1 MANEFKI
8 RKGLIVEGASG
19 GTVVDVQGSQGQLFS
34 VTDNLSGSIFAV
46 SDISGVPI
54 FDVNSNGGSVFT
66 GLVSG
71 ITPVNANNFVTKAYA
86 DSLTPGVGVFLP
98 LTAGST
104 EPLSD
109 SLFVKGNDKGVVIQN
124 AASTINVTAGA
135 VSSSALNTGLIT
147 LRHNGVTKIVLNAND
162 NSYFNN
168 GNVGIGTTSPN
179 NTLEL
184 YKTVS
189 SAIGPILQLTNSQY
203 TNANDSGS
211 SIQFRGYTLW
221 GPGSSN
227 PRYSE
232 INAINGSGSVPKRIE
247 FKFYADTDEKTPLS
261 ILQTGR
267 VGVGTTTPGNV
278 FVVESAASASAVE
291 FINTNADANPSGL
304 VLKKLSASPADNDV
318 LGRIIFQGNNDA
330 TTPGLRT
337 FARIETVATDVTD
350 GEEDGDLY
358 FYTTNEGSQSAKL
371 RILDVGAIQ
380 SRTSGLIQLNY
391 RNGSS
396 YSYIAPTVYNN
407 WNRIGTFTSPDNG
420 ARIFTEILAKGDNN
434 YPYWMKGT
442 VVVSF
447 YSTGVS
453 VSCQTDGGY
462 AGGHNFQCIVTKDGT
477 TYDVWLRVPT
487 IEWSSFVSYRTL
499 YNSGFTEN
507 YIFTI
512 ASGNVSNSAPTG
524 VDDET
529 NSIEP
534 NSSFRFTNTDLKTP
548 THQYRTQNFLIDGST
563 TVEFQHN
570 QNIFTQKIGI
580 GTTSP
585 DYDLDVERTAT
596 TINDDPTIRIRNAWN
611 AQGNNTGF
619 SNRADLLNLAG
630 AGAVAVRTRA
640 RYDTDA
646 NWGEIGTTTS
656 HDFNIRT
663 SNSNRITVKSGG
675 NVGIGLIDPDSRLDI
690 NAGVTAIT
698 AGPAVRISKG
708 ASPVGLIR
716 YDTLVIEA
724 NDVPTIRLGES
735 DGTVSSIMSGDSNLR
750 INSTHPIKFYTNGT
764 ATGEAHAGQGGT
776 FAMIIDNSQN
786 VGINTT
792 NPGKKLEVAGSY
804 KLGTNAYIEYGGVYP
819 YTITTANTASVG
831 NLVFSAGLGSAAY
844 ESRIDLQGTNTAGIA
859 GITLSTASTARMVV
873 TADGDVGIGTSTPNA
888 KLDVQGTQG
897 QLFSVTDDLSGDIFS
912 VADIS
917 GVPIMNINSS
927 GVSTFDGNVNLIN
940 GALSITGDGSN
951 AVTFT
956 ESSNGLLTVN
966 APDDI
971 ILDSGSDIVLDTAG
985 NDVRFKSSGTEYG
998 RITKLGDDLELSSSV
1013 ANGDILLIPN
1023 GTGNVGIGT
1032 TNPNYKLDVSG
1043 NIRSLST
1050 INVDRGSIAGTAAN
1064 LTECRSINAFSYNTL
1079 RNGSTT
1085 GFFIAPV
1092 DLNVPGIQVV
1102 DSSNNAQNL
1111 AIQPYGGDVGIG
1123 NKAPSYLLDVRKGNV
1138 SGAIARFSAVN
1149 AHVIIESSTAGP
1161 AVLHLKPNTTG
1172 SKSGQFKVTAGN
1184 GYNFRWSN
1192 DAYGT
1197 SEVSYMKLDTST
1209 TGGGDLTV
1217 KGDIIAYGAP
1227 SDRKYKENI
1236 KPIESALDKAMQL
1249 QGVTFDWK
1257 DSESILDIKE
1267 DIGFIAQ
1274 DVEKVLPELVR
1285 DNGKG
1290 NLSLRYQ
1297 GITPI
1302 LLEAIKELKEEID
1315 LLKSK
1320 PCNCNNCNCNI

>member
-54 FDVNSNGGSVFT
+54 LDVNSSGTIQFSDLGAGTLVTDANGNISVSSGGGAGGPYLPLAGGTMT
-66 GLVSG
+66 GVTQFNDHTNYGDQVYAKFGAAQDLQIFHNGTHS
-71 ITPVNANNFVTKAYA
+71 FVTNGAGDLNLSTTSGGLYLTQFKDDGDIILQCDDGSGGVSDYLTLDGGTTHAYF
-86 DSLTPGVGVFLP
+86 SNP
-98 LTAGST
+98 
-104 EPLSD
+104 
-109 SLFVKGNDKGVVIQN
+109 
-124 AASTINVTAGA
+124 
-135 VSSSALNTGLIT
+135 
-147 LRHNGVTKIVLNAND
+147 
-162 NSYFNN
+162 
-168 GNVGIGTTSPN
+168 GNVGIGTSNPN

-203 TNANDSGS
+203 TYANNSGS

-318 LGRIIFQGNNDA
+318 LGRIVFQGNNDA

-337 FARIETVATDVTD
+337 FARIDTVATDVTD
-350 GEEDGDLY
+350 GEEDGEIQ
-358 FYTTNEGSQSAKL
+358 FYTTNEGNQSEKL

-391 RNGSS
+391 RIGSA
-396 YSYIAPTVYNN
+396 YSYTSGVVYNN
-407 WNRIGTFTSPDNG
+407 WNRIGKFTSPDTG

-534 NSSFRFTNTDLKTP
+534 NSSFRFSNTDLKTP
-548 THQYRTQNFLIDGST
+548 THQYRAQNFLIDGST
-563 TVEFQHN
+563 TVEFQHDK
-570 QNIFTQKIGI
+570 NIFTQKIGI

-611 AQGNNTGF
+611 GQGNNTGF

-786 VGINTT
+786 VGIGTT
-792 NPGKKLEVAGSY
+792 YPGSKLELSEVSGGAPTLLTLHQTAVDIVADDSMGSFIDF
-804 KLGTNAYIEYGGVYP
+804 KSTDIDANFTPQARIGMLIRDSSGDSGVQ
-819 YTITTANTASVG
+819 SEGCG
-831 NLVFSAGLGSAAY
+831 NLVFHT
-844 ESRIDLQGTNTAGIA
+844 SRGTDASG
-859 GITLSTASTARMVV
+859 GGVDVERMRIT
-873 TADGDVGIGTSTPNA
+873 DIGNVGIGTSTPNA

-917 GVPIMNINSS
+917 GVPIMNVNSDGTS
-927 GVSTFDGNVNLIN
+927 YFD
-940 GALSITGDGSN
+940 
-951 AVTFT
+951 
-956 ESSNGLLTVN
+956 
-966 APDDI
+966 
-971 ILDSGSDIVLDTAG
+971 
-985 NDVRFKSSGTEYG
+985 
-998 RITKLGDDLELSSSV
+998 
-1013 ANGDILLIPN
+1013 
-1023 GTGNVGIGT
+1023 
-1032 TNPNYKLDVSG
+1032 
-1043 NIRSLST
+1043 
-1050 INVDRGSIAGTAAN
+1050 
-1064 LTECRSINAFSYNTL
+1064 
-1079 RNGSTT
+1079 
-1085 GFFIAPV
+1085 
-1092 DLNVPGIQVV
+1092 
-1102 DSSNNAQNL
+1102 
-1111 AIQPYGGDVGIG
+1111 GDVGIG
-1123 NKAPSYLLDVRKGNV
+1123 VTNPSYKLDVNNSANENMARFYRVNSATSISHLVSTGRPQTRYSYDGQQTWYVGNNIGTFGIGTGYLASTDPAFNITSTGYVGIHTTNPSYLLDVRDGTS
-1138 SGAIARFSAVN
+1138 SGAIARFTAIN
-1149 AHVIIESSTAGP
+1149 PHVIIESSTAGNS
-1161 AVLHLKPNTTG
+1161 VLHFKPNQTG

-1184 GYNFRWSN
+1184 GYNFKWTN
-1192 DAYGT
+1192 DAAGT
-1197 SEVSYMKLDTST
+1197 GETIYMDLDTST

-1227 SDRKYKENI
+1227 SDKKYKENI

-1297 GITPI
+1297 GITPV
-1302 LLEAIKELKEEID
+1302 LLEAIKELKAEID